1 MAYEIRALGPETW
14 DAYAALVAK
23 HNGVFGGCWC
33 TWFHRGM
40 CEGLG
45 ESYEGN
51 RDAKERLVR
60 EGRTHAALV
69 FDGDAAV
76 AWATYGTPEELPNIH
91 HRKEYD
97 AVGDPLPD
105 YRITCIFVDR
115 NHRRRGVVP
124 LVLQGALDLI
134 AAAGGGVVEGY
145 PHDTAGQPRK
155 SSSFLYNGTRAV
167 YERAGFEFIRTK
179 GKGNTVMRKVVAAAA
194 SPSR

>member
-1 MAYEIRALGPETW
+1 MSDYTIRPLTADTW
-14 DAYAALVAK
+14 HAFEALVAK
-23 HNGVFGGCWC
+23 HNGIFGGCWC

-51 RDAKERLVR
+51 WAAKERLVR
-60 EGRTHAALV
+60 AGQAHAALV

-76 AWATYGTPEELPNIH
+76 AWAEYGTPEELPAMK
-91 HRKEYD
+91 HRKDYE
-97 AVGDPLPD
+97 AAGDPLPD

-115 NHRRRGVVP
+115 DHRRGG
-124 LVLQGALDLI
+124 LVSVALAGALDLI

-145 PHDTAGQPRK
+145 PHDTAGQKRK

-167 YERAGFEFIRTK
+167 YERAGFTFVRPK
-179 GKGNTVMRKVVAAAA
+179 GKGNTVMRKVVTAR
-194 SPSR
+194 S